1 MMKYFK
7 IIIPAI
13 LVFIIGIYIYNHGVR
28 DLFTLGAVKRVRVQG
43 VEALEREVEINE
55 KKFWDKMQSME
66 QVGES
71 YKKLGIKYAEM
82 KSWTPAID
90 TLTKAIEHGQSGAYV
105 HYWLGIAYANRGNEL
120 KNKSDIDKA
129 EASYKR
135 ALEKIPTLTH
145 AEYGLAL
152 LYFYLKEDRGKG
164 LQMMNDIVR
173 KKPDYFDAHFALGR
187 FYYENDEKNKSLSVY
202 QNLYSLLESKK
213 ESFQIT
219 ELKKNCQTNITQL
232 MMEISP
238 R

>member
-1 MMKYFK
+1 MIKPAK
-7 IIIPAI
+7 LIIPAV
-13 LVFIIGIYIYNHGVR
+13 LVAIIGIYIYNYGISE
-28 DLFTLGAVKRVRVQG
+28 LFTLGAVKQVRVQG
-43 VEALEREVEINE
+43 IEALEREVEINE

-135 ALEKIPTLTH
+135 ALERIPSLTN

-152 LYFYLKEDRGKG
+152 LYFYPKDDRAKG
-164 LQMMNDIVR
+164 IQMMNDIVR
-173 KKPDYFDAHFALGR
+173 KKPDYYDAHFALGR
-187 FYYENDEKNKSLSVY
+187 FYYETGDKRKSLSVY
-202 QNLYSLLESKK
+202 QNLYSLLDARRESP
-213 ESFQIT
+213 QAL
-219 ELKKNCQTNITQL
+219 ELKKKCSENITQL
-232 MMEISP
+232 MLEL
-238 R
+238 

>member
-1 MMKYFK
+1 MIKPAK
-7 IIIPAI
+7 IIIPVI
-13 LVFIIGIYIYNHGVR
+13 LASIIGIYIYNYGIGE
-28 DLFTLGAVKRVRVQG
+28 LFTLGAVKQVRVQG

-71 YKKLGIKYAEM
+71 YKKLGIKYTEM

-90 TLTKAIEHGQSGAYV
+90 TLTKAIEHGQSGAHV

-135 ALEKIPTLTH
+135 ALEKIPSFIN

-152 LYFYLKEDRGKG
+152 LYFYLKDDRAEGI
-164 LQMMNDIVR
+164 QMMNDIVR

-187 FYYENDEKNKSLSVY
+187 FYYEAGDKRKSLSVY
-202 QNLYSLLESKK
+202 QSLYSLLDARK
-213 ESFQIT
+213 ESPHT
-219 ELKKNCQTNITQL
+219 AELKKKCSENITQL
-232 MMEISP
+232 MLELKSG
-238 R
+238 